1 MNHTIFFLKNVVP
14 KLHVTCLPLQVFCVS
29 LITMKDLGW
38 FFLSII
44 ISKVQYIFFFNFSAN
59 VQKYKKKNKEKT
71 LPLSHYML
79 VFFKS
84 ILTPLSNN
92 QMNWY
97 LYYYNTIL
105 GRDRE
110 NILFSLK
117 HFWIDWIPAFH
128 NVLGNYDFWTN
139 PFYSN

>member
-1 MNHTIFFLKNVVP
+1 MPAMNHTIFFFKNVVP

-29 LITMKDLGW
+29 LITMK
-38 FFLSII
+38 FLSIT
-44 ISKVQYIFFFNFSAN
+44 ISKVQYRFFLTFQQTFRN
-59 VQKYKKKNKEKT
+59 KKKSKKKKSTRFIT
-71 LPLSHYML
+71 LNAC
-79 VFFKS
+79 FFLNPF
-84 ILTPLSNN
+84 LTPLSNN

-105 GRDRE
+105 GRE

-128 NVLGNYDFWTN
+128 NVLAKLWFLDESFL
-139 PFYSN
+139 F